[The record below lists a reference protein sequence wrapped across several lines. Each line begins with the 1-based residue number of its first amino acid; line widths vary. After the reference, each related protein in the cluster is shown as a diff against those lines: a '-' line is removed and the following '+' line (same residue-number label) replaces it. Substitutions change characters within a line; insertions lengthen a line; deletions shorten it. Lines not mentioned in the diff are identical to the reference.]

1 MWPLVDRLYRLL
13 LCLYPARF
21 RQTYGDE
28 LLWVFHA
35 WSRDTYHQSG
45 LLWFLWLWLC
55 SILDL
60 AASGFKERFAR
71 KDWVDLFSGGQM
83 MQTASYVGNPGFGR
97 RLAQVLDQQP
107 AYGATLVAGEPTR
120 PMLEVVDSVL
130 LDGDPDQPET
140 ALALFQEMGD
150 APAPAP
156 PSGWQALLREAARRN
171 FLASHTAASAT
182 VSERLLHLV
191 YADPNLYEL
200 LAAADT
206 GESLYTIVDLLA
218 LDCDMEEMESTLR
231 LLRQLA
237 DVS

>member
-1 MWPLVDRLYRLL
+1 LL

-35 WSRDTYHQSG
+35 WSRDTYHRNG

-55 SILDL
+55 SLLDL
-60 AASGFKERFAR
+60 AASGLKERFAR
-71 KDWVDLFSGGQM
+71 KDGVGLFSGGQA
-83 MQTASYVGNPGFGR
+83 MQMTSYVGNPGFGR

-107 AYGATLVAGEPTR
+107 AYGATLVVGEPTR

-140 ALALFQEMGD
+140 TLALFQEMGD
-150 APAPAP
+150 APPQR
-156 PSGWQALLREAARRN
+156 SDWQAMLREAARRN
-171 FLASHTAASAT
+171 FLASHTAASIT
-182 VSERLLHLV
+182 VSERLLHLI

-206 GESLYTIVDLLA
+206 EESLCTIVDLLA
-218 LDCDMEEMESTLR
+218 MDCDTEEMEPTLR
-231 LLRQLA
+231 LLLHLMLN
-237 DVS
+237 